1 MGSRGEQLPIK
12 AITLISTANLSL
24 NIGGEVLKGL
34 ILAGGFATRLR
45 PLSCSKPKLLFP
57 LVGVPLIDRM
67 AEWFAR
73 GGVIEVVLAVNHLSD
88 KLRIEVAKKK
98 LAAKTVLSVEETP
111 LGTGGPISLA
121 RTVLSKN
128 EPLIVANG
136 DVISNIDLRGM
147 IAEHARSGAE
157 ATVALEFVEDPR
169 PFGLATL
176 DSNNRIIQ
184 FVEKSGNMREP
195 GWINAGVY
203 VLNPGV
209 IELIPIGRPV
219 SLEREIFPIL
229 ARQGK
234 MSGWK
239 HSGFWYDIGKIP
251 DYVTANRELLK
262 RAEYRKAEDPA
273 WKSQSVD
280 VAEPSFIGND
290 CTFGSGSKIGPN
302 AILSEKV
309 SVGNGANVRE
319 TIVFEQTILSEN
331 CFVEDAIVGEGVTVG
346 KNAKIEKGSIIAGQ
360 VSIPDGAVIR
370 PGSIIL
376 N

>member
-1 MGSRGEQLPIK
+1 
-12 AITLISTANLSL
+12 
-24 NIGGEVLKGL
+24 LKGL

-67 AEWFAR
+67 VEWFAQ
-73 GGVIEVVLAVNHLSD
+73 GSVTEVILAVNHLSD
-88 KLRIEVAKKK
+88 KLRIEVARKK
-98 LAAKTVLSVEETP
+98 LTAKIVLSVEETP

-121 RTVLSKN
+121 RAKLSKD

-136 DVISNIDLRGM
+136 DVISDIDLRGL
-147 IAEHARSGAE
+147 IAEHTRSGAE
-157 ATVALEFVEDPR
+157 ATVAVVSVEDPR

-184 FVEKSGNMREP
+184 FVEKSGNMHGR

-209 IELIPIGRPV
+209 VAMIPKRGPV

-229 ARQGK
+229 ASQGK

-239 HSGFWYDIGKIP
+239 HGGFWYDIGKIP

-262 RAEYRKAEDPA
+262 RAEYRKAENPD
-273 WKSQSVD
+273 WKMQSVE
-280 VAEPSFIGND
+280 VTQPCFVGKD
-290 CTFGSGSKIGPN
+290 CILGSGAKIGPN
-302 AILSEKV
+302 AILSERV
-309 SVGNGANVRE
+309 SVGKGAIVRE
-319 TIVFEQTILSEN
+319 TIVFEQTTLSEN
-331 CFVEDAIVGEGVTVG
+331 CIVEDAIVGEGVTVG
-346 KNAKIEKGSIIAGQ
+346 RDAKIEKGSIIAGQ
-360 VSIPDGAVIR
+360 VFIPDGSVIR

>member
-1 MGSRGEQLPIK
+1 M
-12 AITLISTANLSL
+12 
-24 NIGGEVLKGL
+24 KGL

-73 GGVIEVVLAVNHLSD
+73 GGVTEIVLAVNHLSD

-147 IAEHARSGAE
+147 IAEHARAGAE
-157 ATVALEFVEDPR
+157 ATVALESVEDPR
-169 PFGLATL
+169 PFGLATV

-184 FVEKSGNMREP
+184 FVEKSGSTRER

-209 IELIPIGRPV
+209 IEMIPIGRPV

-280 VAEPSFIGND
+280 VVQPSFVGKD
-290 CTFGSGSKIGPN
+290 CTFGSGSEIGPN

-309 SVGNGANVRE
+309 SVGKGANVRE

-331 CFVEDAIVGEGVTVG
+331 CFVEGAIVGEGVTVG
-346 KNAKIEKGSIIAGQ
+346 RNAKIEKGSIIAGQ
-360 VSIPDGAVIR
+360 VSIPDGAIIR